1 MMKHVLLVDET
12 PLLATLMSDKL
23 AQLGPSKIHF
33 DLASSVKQAIAL
45 LQQKAFDL
53 LLINS
58 QADRLDALEVLGQL
72 READCETEAIAVA
85 GWLTPQL
92 VEHGENLGVSRFFRL
107 PAEVD
112 AFACH
117 LKFS

>member
-1 MMKHVLLVDET
+1 MMKRVLLIDET
-12 PLLATLMSDKL
+12 SLLATLMSEKL
-23 AQLGPSKIHF
+23 AQLGPNKVHF
-33 DLASSVKQAIAL
+33 DLASSVKQAMGL
-45 LQQKAFDL
+45 LQEKAFDL

-58 QADRLDALEVLGQL
+58 QADQLDALQVLGRL
-72 READCETEAIAVA
+72 REVHCETKAIAVA

-92 VEHGENLGVSRFFRL
+92 VEHGESLGISRFFRL

-112 AFACH
+112 AFVCH